1 MGFIHNYG
9 SMETAA
15 PSLEDLHRRE
25 DGKLTV
31 TRAPDEICGFI
42 SERPGAAFGCSLG
55 DHCYFFPPASQQ
67 TPQNNRVVCCGD
79 GVCEWWST
87 CYNFEEYWTSM
98 KCTDGCEVDN
108 NILKCT
114 GTAYP
119 YCHTVSWEGNTID
132 YSCGDVDI
140 TTTMS
145 VGLTYSGQKNR
156 QFLTLDDE
164 QVSALFQGLDGTAM
178 ATETGV
184 SIATKSSSG
193 SDPAATEAK
202 DSGGGGSSTNT
213 GAIVGGVVGGVGA
226 IALFAV
232 AGLLFL
238 RMRRKKQSQDAS
250 PPEYEP
256 TPSNDNSN
264 NSNKEVLQPGAAPYS
279 DTPTNGAAA
288 IYEAE
293 VKDKPQELANNEP
306 KKEPVELA

>member
-9 SMETAA
+9 SMETPA
-15 PSLEDLHRRE
+15 PSPDDLHRRE
-25 DGKLTV
+25 DDKITV

-42 SERPGAAFGCSLG
+42 SERPGATFACTPGSY
-55 DHCYFFPPASQQ
+55 CYFFPPASQQ
-67 TPQNNRVVCCGD
+67 VPQHDRAVCCGD
-79 GVCEWWST
+79 GACEWWST
-87 CYNFEEYWTSM
+87 CYNFEEYFTSR

-108 NILKCT
+108 YILKCT
-114 GTAYP
+114 GTDWP
-119 YCHTVSWEGNTID
+119 YCHTVSWEGGTVD

-140 TTTMS
+140 STTMS
-145 VGLTYSGQKNR
+145 VGLTYKGQKNR
-156 QFLTLDDE
+156 EFLTLNDE
-164 QVSALFQGLDGTAM
+164 QVSALFQDLDGTAM
-178 ATETGV
+178 ATETGD
-184 SIATKSSSG
+184 STATKG
-193 SDPAATEAK
+193 SAPAATEDK
-202 DSGGGGSSTNT
+202 DSGGGGSGTNT

-238 RMRRKKQSQDAS
+238 RMRRKKKGQES

-256 TPSNDNSN
+256 TPSNDNG
-264 NSNKEVLQPGAAPYS
+264 NSNKEALQPGQQPPGAPYS
-279 DTPTNGAAA
+279 DTPTNGATA

>member
-42 SERPGAAFGCSLG
+42 SERPGAAFGCSIG

-67 TPQNNRVVCCGD
+67 TPQHNRVVCCGE

-87 CYNFEEYWTSM
+87 CYNFEEYWTSR

-145 VGLTYSGQKNR
+145 VALTYSGQKNR
-156 QFLTLDDE
+156 EFLTLDDE

-184 SIATKSSSG
+184 IATKSSSG
-193 SDPAATEAK
+193 SGPAATEAK
-202 DSGGGGSSTNT
+202 DSGGGGSGTNT

-238 RMRRKKQSQDAS
+238 RMRRKKKSQDVS